1 MLQIRQV
8 IKYSMWKAAQFV
20 IVQPSA
26 IHLTVLI
33 KNIFKFTLTHQKLY
47 TEIHARVIHFTL
59 VS

>member
-1 MLQIRQV
+1 
-8 IKYSMWKAAQFV
+8 MWKAAQFV
-20 IVQPSA
+20 IDQPSA

-33 KNIFKFTLTHQKLY
+33 KNIFKFTLTHQKLS